1 MIQEIQCQVWKV
13 AKITQKVSFFRIL
26 TFFIRQN
33 NFENG
38 LKNRKKSSKWRNVT
52 QFSIVMSYCDNVSD
66 WQVRPLS
73 RCHVVGLY
81 LQQFKAYSKLV
92 FSLHK
97 TKLPWR
103 GEFSRG
109 CKLTLVLFWT
119 WYRCFLCQVC
129 RNNEKSF
136 TSQHGVWK
144 SQKKSH

>member
-1 MIQEIQCQVWKV
+1 MSIKNVRHSWLWSQCCMRL
-13 AKITQKVSFFRIL
+13 F
-26 TFFIRQN
+26 
-33 NFENG
+33 
-38 LKNRKKSSKWRNVT
+38 
-52 QFSIVMSYCDNVSD
+52 CDF
-66 WQVRPLS
+66 QTP
-73 RCHVVGLY
+73 CVVGLY

-144 SQKKSH
+144 SQKKSHSTLRATLTFWVDKSSLKMPKMVQFGEFFENRKLAVNQSYQTGQF